1 VAGHRSLGALPAS
14 SCSPEG
20 QHHARRLTAITLT
33 ATALTFGGLV
43 GIAAPAQ
50 AAPAKSSISITSLKS
65 SRGDQIVKGGKITI
79 GGKTSTSLRKRNLSV
94 YVTRGRATSKLNI
107 STRVSAASRFSVS
120 VPVNVNAG
128 TVKYSLRFGGTSTV
142 QKASASKSVT
152 VAQWFPLTEQEIVD
166 YRSDA
171 SFVRHS
177 DVEQNVSVAGKRY
190 DSAIALPG
198 PAQADSTSWSEWNL
212 GHHCSSFD
220 SKFGI
225 GDDSSAG
232 GRSVLAVS
240 TDGSTRFSTEL
251 GLGQTASKTLD
262 VQGAFRL
269 RLTVLATTDSASR
282 PAFPTARILCT
293 SNPGPVD

>member
-1 VAGHRSLGALPAS
+1 MHSNRRRRNVAAL
-14 SCSPEG
+14 
-20 QHHARRLTAITLT
+20 TLT
-33 ATALTFGGLV
+33 ATAFMFAGLV

-50 AAPAKSSISITSLKS
+50 AAPAKASISITSLKS

-79 GGKTSTSLRKRNLSV
+79 GGKTSTSLRKRYLSV

-107 STRVSAASRFSVS
+107 STRVSAASRFSAS

-142 QKASASKSVT
+142 QKASAFKSVT

-166 YRSDA
+166 YRSDE
-171 SFVRHS
+171 SFIRHP

-190 DSAIALPG
+190 DSAIALRG
-198 PAQADSTSWSEWNL
+198 PAQADNTSWSEWNL
-212 GHHCSSFD
+212 GYHCSSFD

-232 GRSVLAVS
+232 GRSVLSVS

-251 GLGQTASKTLD
+251 GLGQTASKTFSI
-262 VQGAFRL
+262 QGAFRL
-269 RLTVLATTDSASR
+269 RLTVLAITDSASR
-282 PAFPTARILCT
+282 PAFPAARILCT